1 MRIGQR
7 KIKAARR
14 CGLSWKKLGGWA
26 TDFQRGQDVI
36 IILNNEMETLS
47 NLISKSRESIVQNST
62 ANLQRKSSTILC
74 LKPDEL
80 LAKFNPTNKSFAVS
94 LGVEAHYPNRT
105 PKLCEV
111 REVFGDKV
119 ADSFL
124 RIQIEDNLNNLGV
137 NCNDVIRATENI
149 ALSIRSYGTRLM
161 LAEWLLVFH
170 KMDNCEEVRREYNQ
184 ANYVACL
191 KRMINSVQT
200 SSAEQ
205 RCVWCKEEQEK
216 AIKELRHK
224 CFTLGEIPAEQF
236 SLLLDKTEREIDNR
250 YFNY

>member
-1 MRIGQR
+1 M
-7 KIKAARR
+7 A
-14 CGLSWKKLGGWA
+14 
-26 TDFQRGQDVI
+26 
-36 IILNNEMETLS
+36 
-47 NLISKSRESIVQNST
+47 
-62 ANLQRKSSTILC
+62 
-74 LKPDEL
+74 LKPEEL
-80 LAKFNPTNKSFAVS
+80 LVKFNPSNKAFALS
-94 LGVEAHYPNRT
+94 LGDEIHYPNRT

-111 REVFGDKV
+111 REVLGDKV

-124 RIQIEDNLNNLGV
+124 RIQIESNFTNLGV
-137 NCNDVIRATENI
+137 NCHNVTQATENI

-191 KRMINSVQT
+191 KRMINIVQT

-216 AIKELRHK
+216 EIKELRHK
-224 CFTLGEIPAEQF
+224 CFTICEIPLEEFDALRDRIEQ
-236 SLLLDKTEREIDNR
+236 DIDNK